1 MQIYHYITKSQCG
14 LILYCSSAFGIL
26 VILWPIKLNEEN
38 DMARRD
44 QAESTD
50 TTSIALKTAK
60 ALTYIVY
67 AYALTAV
74 TFLSI
79 GSILL
84 LFGANRDTGFTQF
97 IYSVGIHFLAPFR
110 GIFPG
115 IQIGNSGYFS
125 TSAVFAIIMY
135 LFFAI
140 LIKSLISY
148 VTLKMVEHE
157 SQLEKYK

>member
-1 MQIYHYITKSQCG
+1 
-14 LILYCSSAFGIL
+14 
-26 VILWPIKLNEEN
+26 
-38 DMARRD
+38 MATNKKD
-44 QAESTD
+44 QPSD
-50 TTSIALKTAK
+50 TTSIALKTAR

-67 AYALTAV
+67 AYVLVAV

-84 LFGANRDTGFTQF
+84 LFGANKDTGFTQF
-97 IYSVGIHFLAPFR
+97 IYSVGVHFLAPFR

-115 IQIGNSGYFS
+115 VKVGDSGYFS

-135 LFFAI
+135 LFFAV

-157 SQLEKYK
+157 ATLKELE